1 VKVVLALPTGEILIV
16 VEERADDAEDIIAPA
31 EAAPCR

>member
-1 VKVVLALPTGEILIV
+1 VKVVLALPTGEMPIV
-16 VEERADDAEDIIAPA
+16 VEERADAEDIAPA